1 MTPKLY
7 SSKVKSIFFS
17 NWNIH
22 NVIRTKNKSFIL
34 FFYPRDVHPHDRHPS
49 PVMVVRRA
57 PVEHVFFD
65 ITSTFQEKSHNK
77 NLYYD
82 FRNLLS
88 KYGHVVPLQT
98 TFVFDKYVITLLRN
112 DHHIL

>member
-1 MTPKLY
+1 MSFVLKINH
-7 SSKVKSIFFS
+7 SSF
-17 NWNIH
+17 
-22 NVIRTKNKSFIL
+22 

-49 PVMVVRRA
+49 PVMVRRA

-77 NLYYD
+77 NLYND